1 MYLDYKECAKANGHL
16 STGIH
21 TRISSTQRISS
32 IYRIYSNPH
41 FEQWAWE
48 TFLWEEDKIAREY
61 DTLWDV
67 EDVVNL
73 HCEIVSEYNIKGEKY
88 GKEIR

>member
-1 MYLDYKECAKANGHL
+1 MYLDYEKYARANGHM

-21 TRISSTQRISS
+21 TRIDQDKRISS

-48 TFLWEEDKIAREY
+48 TFLWDGDKIIKEY
-61 DTLWDV
+61 DTFV
-67 EDVVNL
+67 NVAAVVDL
-73 HCEIVSEYNIKGEKY
+73 HCQIVNEINNES
-88 GKEIR
+88 KE